1 MLRLNILD
9 QLSTS
14 LKRTLRIDAT
24 INRRNSS
31 TTVRAASANRIRQD
45 MNRLY
50 DSSEIKNRAKLM
62 TRFSSMFKDIW
73 EGVDSNHRSP
83 LRDEIYSLT
92 PSATRTPAQMSYL
105 HNSSNIKHSQPY
117 SKRRLRR
124 ERAP

>member
-62 TRFSSMFKDIW
+62 TRFFNCYANNNTKYGWVIEVTLHSS
-73 EGVDSNHRSP
+73 
-83 LRDEIYSLT
+83 
-92 PSATRTPAQMSYL
+92 
-105 HNSSNIKHSQPY
+105 
-117 SKRRLRR
+117 
-124 ERAP
+124 

>member
-62 TRFSSMFKDIW
+62 TRFFNRYANNNTKYGWVI
-73 EGVDSNHRSP
+73 EV
-83 LRDEIYSLT
+83 T
-92 PSATRTPAQMSYL
+92 L
-105 HNSSNIKHSQPY
+105 HSCDFRHF
-117 SKRRLRR
+117 
-124 ERAP
+124 